1 VQPRRVTMPGN
12 ATLDLGAFEGPVLV
26 FGGPYGNREATEAL
40 LTEAERRTIPWHR
53 VICTGDVAAYCADPQ
68 DCVDLLRA
76 RNIATVMGNCEEQLA
91 ADAADCGCG
100 FGEGSACEALSI
112 AWYDH
117 CRAALD
123 RDAKRWMGTLPRRID
138 FTLGARRIAVIHG
151 GVSRI
156 NRFVFASTPDA
167 EKAGELDLA
176 ACDGAIGGH
185 CGIPFSSLIGSDAGD
200 RLWHNAGAIGLPAND
215 GTPRVWFSALAV
227 ESEGIR
233 VSIEALRYD
242 HARAARR
249 MRECRL
255 PEGYADCLASG
266 LWPSCGILP
275 RAERALQGRPIVP
288 ASVLWPRAG
297 RGRQSGQSR
306 KAS

>member
-1 VQPRRVTMPGN
+1 MTTPDNTI
-12 ATLDLGAFEGPVLV
+12 LDLGALDGTVLI

-40 LTEAERRTIPWHR
+40 LAEAERRAVPWHR

-100 FGEGSACEALSI
+100 FGEGSACETLSV

-117 CRAALD
+117 CRTALD
-123 RDAKRWMGTLPRRID
+123 RDAKRWMGRLPRRVE
-138 FTLGARRIAVIHG
+138 FTLGARRVAVIHG

-167 EKAGELDLA
+167 GKMAELDLA
-176 ACDGAIGGH
+176 ARDGVIGGH
-185 CGIPFSSLIGSDAGD
+185 CGIPFSSLIGSGAGA
-200 RLWHNAGAIGLPAND
+200 RLWHNAGAIGMPAND
-215 GTPRVWFSALAV
+215 GTRHVWFSMLTV
-227 ESEGIR
+227 ESGGIR
-233 VSIEALRYD
+233 VNIEALRYD
-242 HARAARR
+242 DARAARR

-255 PEGYADCLASG
+255 PVGYIDCLASG
-266 LWPSCGILP
+266 LRPSCEILP
-275 RAERALQGRPIVP
+275 PAERARRGRPIAP
-288 ASVLWPRAG
+288 TSVLWPHRAHD
-297 RGRQSGQSR
+297 RQSGQSR
-306 KAS
+306 KAF